1 MDAGELGDAIETFGS
16 QDQKTTQAAS
26 LDKKG
31 VMVLTW
37 STWSAHERSTPV
49 NKRPDEFH
57 YTHIFM
63 SVNVILS
70 GHGADFRENK

>member
-31 VMVLTW
+31 VMVLT
-37 STWSAHERSTPV
+37 
-49 NKRPDEFH
+49 
-57 YTHIFM
+57 
-63 SVNVILS
+63 
-70 GHGADFRENK
+70 